1 MMFASARLIRLIAC
15 FPVLGGLAIHAQV
28 PAGTHANLYGYVV
41 FRAQGSS
48 GKIQKA
54 GFYTQK
60 SHQSQWKLTYS
71 SDGKVNVH
79 CDNLTETSSDVK
91 DFTQGATSRITT
103 TTTYHY
109 DPVFAD
115 VATTGSLQIYWLSG
129 GVRTLRMSNGLS
141 VKAFKTTTI
150 VTEYRNGH
158 PTDRPPGVTDP
169 RSSDYQFH
177 LTIQDGKGGWND
189 VTWEPDGISGAITTT
204 NEYSYYVDNKDH
216 WLTILATWVVTKGP
230 LQN

>member
-1 MMFASARLIRLIAC
+1 MMIASARLVSLIAC
-15 FPVLGGLAIHAQV
+15 IPLLGGLAIRAQV
-28 PAGTHANLYGYVV
+28 AAGTHANLYGYIV
-41 FRAQGSS
+41 FRAQGHS

-71 SDGKVNVH
+71 SDGKVNIH

-91 DFTQGATSRITT
+91 EFTQGATSKETT
-103 TTTYHY
+103 TTTYQY
-109 DPVFAD
+109 DPAFGD
-115 VATTGSLQIYWLSG
+115 VATTGSLEIYWLSG

-141 VKAFKTTTI
+141 VKALKTTTT

-158 PTDRPPGVTDP
+158 PTDTTSVKDP
-169 RSSDYQFH
+169 RAGDYEFH

-189 VTWEPDGISGAITTT
+189 VTWEPDGISGAVTTT
-204 NEYSYYVDNKDH
+204 DDYSYYVDNGDH